1 MYKAT
6 IESVALFQNLE
17 KDIIISICIALDHTV
32 VLKKDFIF
40 VRQSTATAAVCL
52 CVCAATQYP
61 HCECG
66 CVPAQVEGELGKEMF
81 IIETGMVEA
90 FVGSENCRHAK
101 GESTCA
107 HCVVLGRQGPKSFF
121 GELAVMGVRE
131 WQRR

>member
-1 MYKAT
+1 MVTHLYKAT

-66 CVPAQVEGELGKEMF
+66 CVPA
-81 IIETGMVEA
+81 
-90 FVGSENCRHAK
+90 
-101 GESTCA
+101 
-107 HCVVLGRQGPKSFF
+107 
-121 GELAVMGVRE
+121 
-131 WQRR
+131 